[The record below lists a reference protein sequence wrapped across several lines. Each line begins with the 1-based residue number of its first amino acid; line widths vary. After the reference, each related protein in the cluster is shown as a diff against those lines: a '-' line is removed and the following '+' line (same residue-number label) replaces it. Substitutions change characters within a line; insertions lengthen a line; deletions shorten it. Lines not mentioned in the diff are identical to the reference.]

1 MECMLQTQWLCC
13 RLKVTALGHLLSLQP
28 REVTALARK
37 CPNLLVCN
45 SDSLADKFA
54 SLKSL
59 MAVGGIGSKQVRIW
73 PAAWRMLYLRTQQFM
88 VALTSFTPTSLA
100 GTRCTF

>member
-1 MECMLQTQWLCC
+1 MCCYLALTSC
-13 RLKVTALGHLLSLQP
+13 RLKITALGNMLSLPP

-59 MAVGGIGSKQVRIW
+59 MAVGGIGPKQVCCQELS
-73 PAAWRMLYLRTQQFM
+73 A
-88 VALTSFTPTSLA
+88 
-100 GTRCTF
+100 